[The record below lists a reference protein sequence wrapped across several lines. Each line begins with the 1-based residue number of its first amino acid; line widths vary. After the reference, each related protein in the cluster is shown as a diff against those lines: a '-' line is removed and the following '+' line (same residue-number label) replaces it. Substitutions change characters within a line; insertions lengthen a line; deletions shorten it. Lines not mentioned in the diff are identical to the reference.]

1 MQVKSPSIVSKIVSH
16 GDKRNSRQLKHH
28 FAGVCMATAILLK
41 ERNKDMTG
49 IQTLIFLLLF
59 TSNIQKQVY
68 GRLNHIG
75 VCLSYSGTRN
85 LVAKISENM
94 KAPIAEWIHNHKSFK
109 FVGDNVDKH
118 KGVRDIRSDH
128 YGKLIHM
135 YSQLTVKSRVSIDA
149 GLTVSTSLSA
159 TSFLPTKEDIQSIKM
174 NLTIL
179 VSRILLYPLL
189 SPI

>member
-1 MQVKSPSIVSKIVSH
+1 
-16 GDKRNSRQLKHH
+16 
-28 FAGVCMATAILLK
+28 MATAILL
-41 ERNKDMTG
+41 KDMTG

-85 LVAKISENM
+85 IVAKISENM
-94 KAPIAEWIHNHKSFK
+94 KAPIAEWIHNHKYLS
-109 FVGDNVDKH
+109 DNVDKH

-135 YSQLTVKSRVSIDA
+135 YSLLTVKSRVSIDA
-149 GLTVSTSLSA
+149 GLTVSTALSSLSA
-159 TSFLPTKEDIQSIKM
+159 TSFLPTKEDIQS
-174 NLTIL
+174 T
-179 VSRILLYPLL
+179 
-189 SPI
+189 